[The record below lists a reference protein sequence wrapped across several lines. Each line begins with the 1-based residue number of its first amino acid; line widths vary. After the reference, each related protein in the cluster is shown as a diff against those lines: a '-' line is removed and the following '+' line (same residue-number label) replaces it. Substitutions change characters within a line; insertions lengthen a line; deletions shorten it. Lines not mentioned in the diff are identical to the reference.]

1 MFFWLQS
8 NLYFLFKQQNSND
21 LAKLNDNI
29 IVIDDFSDERDF
41 SLILNKFLLTNLI
54 FLQHS
59 LSHFIFIHLAP
70 PTVQPVSSNVTGFY
84 NESITI
90 KFIINNDYPSVE
102 HNNISWEVKPLDSKT
117 FRSIKATSADCL
129 SLQILNVKL
138 SDRGV
143 YKMSAKN
150 EAGTDEATVTVD
162 VFGKFNLF

>member
-1 MFFWLQS
+1 M
-8 NLYFLFKQQNSND
+8 
-21 LAKLNDNI
+21 
-29 IVIDDFSDERDF
+29 
-41 SLILNKFLLTNLI
+41 
-54 FLQHS
+54 
-59 LSHFIFIHLAP
+59 
-70 PTVQPVSSNVTGFY
+70 
-84 NESITI
+84 
-90 KFIINNDYPSVE
+90 E

-162 VFGKFNLF
+162 VFGKFNLFLNCIFSCNVYS

>member
-59 LSHFIFIHLAP
+59 LSHFIFP
-70 PTVQPVSSNVTGFY
+70 SSSTTY
-84 NESITI
+84 ST
-90 KFIINNDYPSVE
+90 
-102 HNNISWEVKPLDSKT
+102 
-117 FRSIKATSADCL
+117 TSF
-129 SLQILNVKL
+129 K
-138 SDRGV
+138 
-143 YKMSAKN
+143 
-150 EAGTDEATVTVD
+150 
-162 VFGKFNLF
+162 